1 MITVEKLNDLCKNT
15 LMETLDIEYLAVA
28 DGKISARMPVNSKTF
43 QPMKRLHGGAIMAL
57 AESVA
62 SAGSLAMVDTT
73 KLQVLGTEISGS
85 HVHGVSGGYVIA
97 EATILHAGNTSHLW
111 EIRILSDTGKL
122 ISVCR
127 MTNRLLPVK

>member
-1 MITVEKLNDLCKNT
+1 MISVEKLNDLCKNT
-15 LMETLDIEYLAVA
+15 LMETLDIVYLDVSE
-28 DGKISARMPVNSKTF
+28 GKISARMPVNSKTF

-73 KLQVLGTEISGS
+73 KMQVLGTEISGS
-85 HVHGVSGGYVIA
+85 HVNGATDGFVFA
-97 EATILHAGNTSHLW
+97 EATILHKGRTSHLW
-111 EIRILSDTGKL
+111 EIRIVSDSGKL

-127 MTNRLLPVK
+127 MTNRLMPVK

>member
-1 MITVEKLNDLCKNT
+1 MISVEKLNDLCKNT

-73 KLQVLGTEISGS
+73 KMQVLGTEISGS
-85 HVHGVSGGYVIA
+85 HVNGATDGYVIA
-97 EATILHAGNTSHLW
+97 EATILHAGRTSHLW
-111 EIRILSDTGKL
+111 EIRIVSDSGKL

-127 MTNRLLPVK
+127 MTNRLMPVK